1 MPKEIV
7 ESPDVF
13 PLRKYKSLDPP
24 NGIPINMAVKASG
37 AFLWTKQV
45 PVDPRGVSVGEGD
58 ALAQTEQIL
67 KNLTA
72 MTKAAGAT
80 MADVVAITWYVTDIE
95 AFYASNSS
103 QLRCRYIPPPYPTSV
118 VVEVSKLARP
128 EWMVECLAVVNV
140 PER

>member
-1 MPKEIV
+1 MPKQIV

-13 PLRKYKSLDPP
+13 PLKNYSTLDPP

-37 AFLWTKQV
+37 AMMWTKQV
-45 PVDPRGVSVGEGD
+45 PVNPQGLSVGEGD

-67 KNLTA
+67 RNLTA

-80 MADVVAITWYVTDIE
+80 MADLVAITWYVTDIDG
-95 AFYASNSS
+95 FYASNSS
-103 QLRCRYIPPPYPTSV
+103 QLRSQYIRQPYPTSV

-128 EWMVECLAVVNV
+128 EWMVECLAIVNV
-140 PER
+140 P